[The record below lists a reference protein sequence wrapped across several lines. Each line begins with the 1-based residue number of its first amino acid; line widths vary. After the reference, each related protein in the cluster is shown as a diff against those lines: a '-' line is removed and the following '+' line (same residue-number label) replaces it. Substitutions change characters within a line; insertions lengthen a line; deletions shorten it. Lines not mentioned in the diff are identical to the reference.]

1 MPAVS
6 KKWNKKTFLLMGA
19 VLIIVGFVI
28 TGIAGGNTT
37 LIVIGTVIRS
47 LGVGPILSAVFALVP
62 DVVQYGD

>member
-1 MPAVS
+1 M
-6 KKWNKKTFLLMGA
+6 
-19 VLIIVGFVI
+19 IIVGFVI

>member
-1 MPAVS
+1 
-6 KKWNKKTFLLMGA
+6 MGA

-47 LGVGPILSAVFALVP
+47 LGVGPILSAVFALVQ
-62 DVVQYGD
+62 DVVQIWYPFRGTYFIRTVHRF